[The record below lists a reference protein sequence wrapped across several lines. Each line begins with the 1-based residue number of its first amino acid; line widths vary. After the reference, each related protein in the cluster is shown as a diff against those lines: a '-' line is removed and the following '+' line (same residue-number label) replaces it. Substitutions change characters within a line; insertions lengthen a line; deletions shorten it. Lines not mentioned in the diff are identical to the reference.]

1 VSQIEVNFKSG
12 LTFARGLRTI
22 LRSDPDV
29 LLVGEVRDEETAR
42 IAIQAAMTGHLVLT
56 TLHTHNAASSIAR
69 LVDMGVEPSLIA
81 TSINC
86 IVAQRLA
93 RRLCVH
99 CREAYWPEHGELD
112 ELGPDRPPED
122 QWLYRPVGCVQC
134 AGTGFSGRVALY
146 EVMAVQGRMR
156 SLIASGSTEEIF
168 AEAVAQGMST
178 LRQDGIRLALTG
190 LSSLDEVRRVTGDRL
205 V

>member
-1 VSQIEVNFKSG
+1 
-12 LTFARGLRTI
+12 
-22 LRSDPDV
+22 
-29 LLVGEVRDEETAR
+29 
-42 IAIQAAMTGHLVLT
+42 
-56 TLHTHNAASSIAR
+56 
-69 LVDMGVEPSLIA
+69 
-81 TSINC
+81 
-86 IVAQRLA
+86 
-93 RRLCVH
+93 VH

-178 LRQDGIRLALTG
+178 LRQDGIRLALAG